1 MLLLAEE
8 TLLLLTDP
16 VTGRP
21 RTSGER
27 VGLAAAGAVL
37 VELVLS
43 GHLDIAGKG
52 HPLAAPGRVVVR
64 PVPATG
70 DPVLDESL
78 HRLALDARPRKPQDV
93 LPRLAKGLREAL
105 HHRLAASGVL
115 RAEPVRALGVTWTTR
130 WPAVDPAGPSAA
142 LRTRVRD
149 VVVGSRAPDARDATL
164 VAVVHAVGRVPDVV
178 GDVGLARG
186 EVRRRAAA
194 VADGQ
199 VGGEAVRRAVAAAE
213 AVTAAVAAATAAWV
227 VATTSSG

>member
-1 MLLLAEE
+1 MLLAEE

-16 VTGRP
+16 VSGRAL
-21 RTSGER
+21 TSGER

-43 GHLDIAGKG
+43 GHVEVAGKG

-70 DPVLDESL
+70 DAVLDESL

-93 LPRLAKGLREAL
+93 LPRLAKGLRDAL
-105 HHRLAASGVL
+105 HDRLATARVL
-115 RAEPVRALGVTWTTR
+115 RAEPVRALGITWSTR
-130 WPAVDPAGPSAA
+130 WPAVDPAGEPAR
-142 LRTRVRD
+142 LRARVRD

-178 GDVGLARG
+178 GDVGLSRS
-186 EVRRRAAA
+186 EVRRRAKA

-199 VGGEAVRRAVAAAE
+199 VGGEAVRRAIAAAE
-213 AVTAAVAAATAAWV
+213 SVTAALAAATAASIAV
-227 VATTSSG
+227 TSSNG

>member
-21 RTSGER
+21 LTSGER

-43 GHLDIAGKG
+43 GHLEIAGKG

-78 HRLALDARPRKPQDV
+78 HRLALDARPRRPQDV
-93 LPRLAKGLREAL
+93 LPRLAKGLRDTL
-105 HHRLAASGVL
+105 HHRLAAAGAL
-115 RAEPVRALGVTWTTR
+115 RADPVRALGVTWTTR

-149 VVVGSRAPDARDATL
+149 VVAGSRAPDARDATL
-164 VAVVHAVGRVPDVV
+164 VAVVHSVGRVPDVV
-178 GDVGLARG
+178 GDVGLDRR

-194 VADGQ
+194 IAEGQ
-199 VGGEAVRRAVAAAE
+199 VGGEAVRRAIAAAE
-213 AVTAAVAAATAAWV
+213 AVTAAVAAATAASV